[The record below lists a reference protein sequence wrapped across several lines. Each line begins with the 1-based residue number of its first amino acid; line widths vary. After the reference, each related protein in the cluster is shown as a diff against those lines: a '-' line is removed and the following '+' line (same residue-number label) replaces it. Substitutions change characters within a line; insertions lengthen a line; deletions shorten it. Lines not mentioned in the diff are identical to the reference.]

1 MYTGITRGTY
11 PITSVD
17 RNRGLLTYVVEL
29 DADLSA
35 GLEPGAS
42 ISIDGVCQTVTAVS
56 GASVEIDAIP
66 ETLDRSTLG
75 DLEVGRR
82 VSVERSAR
90 VGDEVGGHDIAG
102 HVNGT
107 GVVSAPP
114 LPSP

>member
-11 PITSVD
+11 PIPSID

-35 GLEPGAS
+35 SLEPGAS

-66 ETLDRSTLG
+66 ETLDRSTLD
-75 DLEVGRR
+75 DLEIGRR

-102 HVNGT
+102 HVN
-107 GVVSAPP
+107 V
-114 LPSP
+114 